1 MCGCVDVSERR
12 GVVWI
17 SRELPEGEDVE
28 VCVARCVD
36 LKETFKK
43 DRDEPR
49 HARIVTWV
57 RWVEETFQ
65 EIEMKSRWMVC
76 VCVSIKQI

>member
-1 MCGCVDVSERR
+1 MDPDARGCGLDVSERR

-49 HARIVTWV
+49 RTRLWLGVLG
-57 RWVEETFQ
+57 
-65 EIEMKSRWMVC
+65 
-76 VCVSIKQI
+76 